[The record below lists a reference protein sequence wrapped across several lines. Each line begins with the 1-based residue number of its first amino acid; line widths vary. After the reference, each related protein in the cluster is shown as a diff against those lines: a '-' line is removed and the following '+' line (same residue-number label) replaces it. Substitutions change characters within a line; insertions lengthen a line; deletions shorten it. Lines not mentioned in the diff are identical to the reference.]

1 MKSNF
6 SPEQRLLVKNGWL
19 RKTLKIV
26 FLISSML
33 KIQKILLKKKN
44 SIENVC
50 NWNTEIEVK
59 NHLEEFIVQ

>member
-33 KIQKILLKKKN
+33 KIQIILLKKKIQLKM
-44 SIENVC
+44 SA
-50 NWNTEIEVK
+50 TGTQK
-59 NHLEEFIVQ
+59 LK